1 MKKKELVIVGPGLI
15 GSKHIELITNN
26 RRCFLSAIVAPN
38 HEHDKKIAE
47 NLGVPLYF
55 NLDKLFKDISP
66 DGVIICSPN
75 KFHVAQSILC
85 IKKKI
90 PVLVEKPISHSY
102 KSGLKVIHEL
112 EKNNAKLLVGHHRT
126 YSPIIAEAKK
136 IIKTNKI
143 GQVVTL
149 MGSALFYK
157 PSKYFK
163 DGPWRKK
170 IGGGPILINLIH
182 EIGNFRALCGEI
194 ESVSAVASK
203 KIRKFEVEDTVAL
216 IFSFRSGALGTFLLS
231 DTAASPKS
239 WEQTSGENPS
249 FAHYPD
255 EDCYV
260 LSGTRGSLSMP
271 SMKLRIYPQNIIPSW
286 QSNFKTEFIKI
297 KKIDPLD
304 AQLNHF
310 LDVIEGKSEP
320 RVSAYDGLENL
331 RILEA
336 ILKST
341 RLKKTIHV

>member
-15 GSKHIELITNN
+15 GSKHIELIKSNK
-26 RRCFLSAIVAPN
+26 RCVLSAIVAPN
-38 HEHDKKIAE
+38 HEHDKKIAQQ
-47 NLGVPLYF
+47 LGVPLYF
-55 NLDKLFKDISP
+55 NLDKLFNAASP

-75 KFHVAQSILC
+75 KFHVKQSILC
-85 IKKKI
+85 IKKSI

-102 KSGLKVIHEL
+102 KSGLKIIQEL

-136 IIKTNKI
+136 VIKDNKI

-157 PSKYFK
+157 PSKYFT

-194 ESVSAVASK
+194 ESVSAVTSK

-216 IFSFRSGALGTFLLS
+216 IFSFKNGSLGTFLLS

-239 WEQTSGENPS
+239 WEQTSGENPAFS
-249 FAHYPD
+249 HYPD

-271 SMKLRIYPQNIIPSW
+271 SMKLRTYPKNVTPSW
-286 QSNFKTEFIKI
+286 SSNFKTELIKI
-297 KKIDPLD
+297 KKINPLES
-304 AQLNHF
+304 QLNHF
-310 LDVIEGKSEP
+310 LDVIDGTSEP
-320 RVSAYDGLENL
+320 KVSAYDGLENL

-336 ILKST
+336 ILKSA
-341 RLKKTIHV
+341 RFEKLVHV